1 MKLMGKVK
9 LENQLKRAVADYQ
22 NLKKRF
28 DSEKLDYVK
37 FANAV
42 LLDKFLSVFDDLERA
57 QIHLKDAGLNL
68 VVTNFKNLLDSEGV
82 AEIKVKGLAFDPTTM
97 DCAELSAGPKD
108 QVVKVIVKGYTLN
121 GKVLRPARVKVG
133 SGASK
138 ISDKKL

>member
-1 MKLMGKVK
+1 MGKVK

>member
-1 MKLMGKVK
+1 VKLMGKVK